1 MAVGI
6 KKITESVIEDG
17 RALTYC
23 FSSEDGAEFS
33 ITDNSAID
41 PGAIFSSYGS
51 NGCFIRIKR
60 GNDVY
65 EKLHAVK
72 TLAPQTV
79 ETSLIKDQNVTTEKI
94 KDAAVITAKI
104 ADSAVTTIKIANNAV
119 TTAKI
124 KDQNVTNA
132 KLAGVSDDKK
142 DNERAV
148 STEKIRNSAI
158 TTIKIKDQNV
168 TTEKIKDAAVTTVKI
183 KDASITAPKI
193 VNSAVTT
200 AKIADQNVT
209 TDKIHDAAIITRKVA
224 DEAITWSKLHNEVVT
239 YIKEE
244 IDKKI
249 RESEERMKA
258 YIAEATKHM
267 LRHDGNGNVNGQNGS
282 SSINNLKINND
293 FECENIK
300 ANDTIDGRR
309 VYNMT
314 YK

>member
-23 FSSEDGAEFS
+23 FSSEDGSEFS

-41 PGAIFSSYGS
+41 PGAIFSSYGA

-79 ETSLIKDQNVTTEKI
+79 ETVLIKDQNVTAEKI
-94 KDAAVITAKI
+94 KDGAVITAKL
-104 ADSAVTTIKIANNAV
+104 ADNAVTTVKLANSAV

-132 KLAGVSDDKK
+132 KLSGVSDDSK
-142 DNERAV
+142 DGERAV
-148 STEKIRNSAI
+148 STEKIRNGAI
-158 TTIKIKDQNV
+158 TTAKIKDQNV
-168 TTEKIKDAAVTTVKI
+168 TNEKIKDNAVTTVKI
-183 KDASITAPKI
+183 KNSSVTTDKI
-193 VNSAVTT
+193 ANSAVTT
-200 AKIADQNVT
+200 AKIKDGNVT
-209 TDKIHDAAIITRKVA
+209 TEKLHDAAVVTKKVA
-224 DEAITWSKLHNEVVT
+224 DEAITWSKLHSEVVT

-258 YIAEATKHM
+258 YITEATKHM
-267 LRHDGNGNVNGQNGS
+267 LRHDGSGNVNGENGS
-282 SSINNLKINND
+282 SSINNLKINKD